1 MEYTALCMDYVRK
14 QIEENTKSQKLTKRE
29 LQVMS
34 LISKG
39 MSNKAIAKHLEI
51 SDKTV
56 KNHVSSILRKLSLN
70 DRTQIAVYTLSNNIF

>member
-1 MEYTALCMDYVRK
+1 
-14 QIEENTKSQKLTKRE
+14 
-29 LQVMS
+29 
-34 LISKG
+34 